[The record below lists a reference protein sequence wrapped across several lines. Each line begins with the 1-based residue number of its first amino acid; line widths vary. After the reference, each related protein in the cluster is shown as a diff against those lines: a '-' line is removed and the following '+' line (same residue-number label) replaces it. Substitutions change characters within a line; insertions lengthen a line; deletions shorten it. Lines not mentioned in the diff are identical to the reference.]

1 MTAVV
6 VDEWP
11 LIRLGM
17 AEALRA
23 AGIRVIGESQQGEDG
38 VRRAVDGGATFLVLG
53 TVRDMPTPEL
63 VSRARAGKR
72 PPRVVVLLDQIRR
85 DDLASVVA
93 VGVDGVLVRSLR
105 PDELTDALGRIRT
118 GERVVAP
125 ALLPLLVGLL
135 GPPEEGGPARG
146 PLEGPLTRKE
156 LEVLARLAEGRS
168 NREIAGALYVTP
180 ATVKTHLAHIYTK
193 LGVGGRQEAL
203 ARAVALGLLT

>member
-17 AEALRA
+17 VEALRA
-23 AGIRVIGESQQGEDG
+23 AGIRVLADTQQGEEG
-38 VRRAVDGGATFLVLG
+38 VRRAVEAGATFLVLG
-53 TVRDMPTPEL
+53 TVRDMPTPDL
-63 VSRARAGKR
+63 VSRARAARR
-72 PPRVVVLLDQIRR
+72 PPRVVVLLDQIQR
-85 DDLASVVA
+85 DDLAAVVS
-93 VGVDGVLVRSLR
+93 VGVDGLLVRSLR
-105 PDELTDALGRIRT
+105 PDELTDALSRIRH

-135 GPPEEGGPARG
+135 GPPEEGAALLA
-146 PLEGPLTRKE
+146 PLAGQLTRKE